1 MSLLG
6 DRPAPA
12 AATPP
17 RRGGRWVAAAH
28 LVAGGVVMT
37 GVLAQLVRP
46 LAPPLSSPP
55 DPAVFFGPEH
65 LARVAAYTAP
75 LTVVRVAGL
84 ALQVA
89 VPLLVIST
97 PPGRRVIGMLGR
109 GRSAPLVAAAVATG
123 MVVLV
128 DLALLPLNL
137 WAGFVH
143 EGAWGFRTQGLG
155 GWARDWLILRA
166 PGWAAVAAGAGGLAV
181 AVRRLP
187 RAWPPVAGL
196 AGAALTL
203 LLVGVAPAV
212 LEPLQFRFSPLADG
226 PVRAEVERV
235 LAAAGADIDT
245 ILVAD
250 ASRRTT
256 KENAYVSG
264 LAATRRVVLHD
275 TLLAGRSPEEVGLVL
290 AHELGHARN
299 ADVARGALLAA
310 AGAVGGAYALA
321 GVQRRRR
328 RRGLAAAPG
337 DPWSVAAAVATLLV
351 LGVVALPAE
360 TWVSRRAEA
369 AADLASLDL
378 TEDPQTFLAMQ
389 EGLSRANLSDPAPP
403 AWARLLWWTHP
414 PAAAR
419 LQMGVEWGGGG

>member
-1 MSLLG
+1 MSLLR
-6 DRPAPA
+6 DRVA
-12 AATPP
+12 AAAPP
-17 RRGGRWVAAAH
+17 VPPRGGRWVVAAH
-28 LVAGGVVMT
+28 LAAGAVVVA
-37 GVLAQLVRP
+37 GVLAQFLRP
-46 LAPPLSSPP
+46 LAPPLSALP
-55 DPAVFFGPEH
+55 DPAAFFPPEH
-65 LARVAAYTAP
+65 LARVAAYSAP

-84 ALQVA
+84 ALRVA
-89 VPLLVIST
+89 VPLLAVTT
-97 PPGRRVIGMLGR
+97 PPGRRLIAALGR
-109 GRSAPLVAAAVATG
+109 GRSAALVTAAVAVG
-123 MVVLV
+123 LVVLV

-143 EGAWGFRTQGLG
+143 EGVWGFRTQGLS
-155 GWARDWLILRA
+155 GWARDWLVVRA
-166 PGWAAVAAGAGGLAV
+166 PGWAAVAAGAAGLAV

-196 AGAALTL
+196 AGAALTVV
-203 LLVGVAPAV
+203 LVVIAPAV
-212 LEPLQFRFSPLADG
+212 LEPLQFRFTPLADG

-235 LAAAGADIDT
+235 LAAAGADVDT

-264 LAATRRVVLHD
+264 LGATRRVVLYD
-275 TLLAGRSPEEVGLVL
+275 TLLRGQPPEQVGLVL

-299 ADVARGALLAA
+299 GDVARGTLLAA
-310 AGAVGGAYALA
+310 AGAVGGAYVLA
-321 GVQRRRR
+321 GVQRLRR

-337 DPWSVAAAVATLLV
+337 DPRAVAAAVATLLV
-351 LGVVALPAE
+351 LGVATLPAE

-369 AADLASLDL
+369 AADLASLEL
-378 TEDPQTFLAMQ
+378 TGDPQTFLAMQ

-419 LQMGVEWGGGG
+419 LQMGVEWGSGG